1 MNLYSVGFNSS
12 CSAFKK
18 HYNVIL
24 INQEMCWCTACCIYG
39 VKGPQQKGES
49 FIFVIIS
56 STFLQTTD
64 VHKVDICVLAYHLHI
79 KCSSALTSW
88 GWGGCW
94 LSNGRSSSHTAGYLS
109 VCLANQNWH
118 FFFFHGKLNCFH
130 SDKTG
135 ILNQTVTFS
144 EPQSNGFLYRN
155 PDQSTST
162 ALWRERTR

>member
-12 CSAFKK
+12 CSVFKK

-118 FFFFHGKLNCFH
+118 FFFFSREVELFPFWQNWY
-130 SDKTG
+130 
-135 ILNQTVTFS
+135 S
-144 EPQSNGFLYRN
+144 EPNCDIFWTPTQRVFVPKPWPEHEHRVV
-155 PDQSTST
+155 T
-162 ALWRERTR
+162 REN